1 MAEPHP
7 PPRRRT
13 MPAGHVI
20 IVVVVGLVVASFL
33 NADSL
38 KRTAETQLEQDSL
51 RQDVALAF
59 AKPLDAVSGF
69 FRITWPRDR
78 LDQALGKRQGAGFE
92 EASPED
98 LPDPTVVSGP
108 ILDGP
113 STTLPPPEEITPGD
127 PLRVWIGGDSL
138 AGEYGIALSRR
149 LNDTGRAETN
159 RAGDVEVSS
168 GLSRPDV
175 FNWPAQAEAAG
186 DLFGADVM
194 VFVFGLND
202 DQAVELPGGG
212 SAQFGTEE
220 WIAEY
225 RRRVGG
231 MMDQQVGNDR
241 TVVWV
246 GIPPIRDSSNPRNE
260 RYDLINTIVEEEA
273 ALRPDVV
280 YIDSWDIVT
289 DEKGNYADVIG
300 DGSGGSVRCRTP
312 DGIHLET
319 GCAGF
324 VADET
329 MKRLREHYAL

>member
-1 MAEPHP
+1 
-7 PPRRRT
+7 

-20 IVVVVGLVVASFL
+20 VVVVVGLVVASFL

-38 KRTAETQLEQDSL
+38 KRTAETQLEQDSF

-108 ILDGP
+108 VLDGP
-113 STTLPPPEEITPGD
+113 STTLPPAEMVTPDD

-149 LNDTGRAETN
+149 LNDTGLAETN
-159 RAGDVEVSS
+159 RAGDVQVSS

-186 DLFGADVM
+186 DLFEADVI

-246 GIPPIRDSSNPRNE
+246 GIPRSVTAVIPATSATTSSTRSS
-260 RYDLINTIVEEEA
+260 RRR
-273 ALRPDVV
+273 RPCDPT
-280 YIDSWDIVT
+280 SSTSTRGTSSPTRRATTPTSSVT
-289 DEKGNYADVIG
+289 VQA
-300 DGSGGSVRCRTP
+300 VRCGAAP
-312 DGIHLET
+312 PT
-319 GCAGF
+319 GSTSSPA
-324 VADET
+324 VPASSPT
-329 MKRLREHYAL
+329 RP